1 MRHSIPSTLLMAIS
15 SLAAAVKAGPERP
28 LALVYRG
35 DAACE
40 GCPEAV
46 AALLEQSPRHFNVT
60 FCGPGQEVDISP
72 SILAQAAVYAY
83 PGGPGKFFLL

>member
-1 MRHSIPSTLLMAIS
+1 MRYSIPSTLFMAIS
-15 SLAAAVKAGPERP
+15 SLAAVKAGPERP

-46 AALLEQSPRHFNVT
+46 AALLEKSPRHFNVT
-60 FCGPGQEVDISP
+60 FCGPGQEADISP

-83 PGGPGKFFLL
+83 PGGPGKSILFV